1 MLGLNDLSFQVRLKC
16 AAIPSVN
23 HEMSVTDGSCHDGCC
38 CLQGMCL
45 SGADDGESR
54 KKLTQGVMTQYKD
67 MCEHC
72 VISCDTAGPV
82 ATVTD
87 GSECDEI

>member
-1 MLGLNDLSFQVRLKC
+1 
-16 AAIPSVN
+16 
-23 HEMSVTDGSCHDGCC
+23 
-38 CLQGMCL
+38 MCL